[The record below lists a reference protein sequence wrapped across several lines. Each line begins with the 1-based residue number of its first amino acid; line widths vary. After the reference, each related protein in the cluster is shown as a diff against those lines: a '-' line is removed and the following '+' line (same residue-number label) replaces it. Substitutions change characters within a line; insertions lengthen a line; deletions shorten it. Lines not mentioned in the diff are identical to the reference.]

1 MDRLV
6 GLCHERGCGELC
18 VLTDE
23 ANDAAMA
30 TYRKADGGR
39 EPDSVM
45 FVWSW
50 LEG

>member
-6 GLCHERGCGELC
+6 GLCHERGCGELF
-18 VLTDE
+18 VLTDD

-30 TYRKADGGR
+30 TYRKAGGGR
-39 EPDSVM
+39 EPDSEM